1 MSDLYV
7 NYSDLV
13 FPEKNKDEK
22 YTIIDF
28 NGKEI
33 KVLKYLPVIDKY
45 NLLNTTLIQ
54 SLDETVIINDF
65 KLDMFFNIN
74 LAVAYTDIIFS
85 EEEQKIELSDLYDQ
99 FKESGLLDKIICAI
113 PEEEY
118 NSLYSALS
126 DMRWEY
132 LDERKSFSYGIAN
145 AIQQIATKLPDEQTM
160 TEILEKAK
168 NFNPEDYQNVVDF
181 AKAANG
187 GRDITE

>member
-1 MSDLYV
+1 MSDLYA
-7 NYSDLV
+7 NYSDLI
-13 FPEKNKDEK
+13 FPDKKEDEK
-22 YTIIDF
+22 YTTIDF

-54 SLDETVIINDF
+54 SLDDTVIINDF

-74 LAVAYTDIIFS
+74 LAIAYADIIFS

-99 FKESGLLDKIICAI
+99 FKTSGLLDKIINAI

-118 NSLYSALS
+118 NSLYLS
-126 DMRWEY
+126 LSEMKEEY
-132 LDERKSFSYGIAN
+132 LEERKSFSYGIAN
-145 AIQQIATKLPDEQTM
+145 AMQQIAAKLPDEQTM
-160 TEILEKAK
+160 TTFLEKAK
-168 NFNPEDYQNVVDF
+168 NFKPEDYQNVIDF

-187 GRDITE
+187 NRDITE